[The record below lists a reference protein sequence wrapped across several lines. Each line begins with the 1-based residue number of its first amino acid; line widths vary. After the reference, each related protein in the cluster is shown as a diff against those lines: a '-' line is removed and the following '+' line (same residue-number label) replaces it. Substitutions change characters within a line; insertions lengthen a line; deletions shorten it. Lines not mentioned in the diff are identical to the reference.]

1 VLYAIDPADMSI
13 WATLRCPQMLSIYL
27 LLLFPYY
34 GVSLWMM
41 LLLLVCIDWRC
52 DYQLIN
58 YIVLIRALSFITVGL
73 SWTCQA
79 VTHTCIHTTQRTCAH
94 LMFMFMFMFMCAW
107 QLYHPQGFIKFEF
120 CVNNL
125 EANPDSCDES
135 GPGSSEEEVTRFAG
149 IASKSAFVY
158 CMCHR
163 LEPRTTI
170 RAQASGLLMLTRV

>member
-1 VLYAIDPADMSI
+1 MLYAIDPADMSI

-79 VTHTCIHTTQRTCAH
+79 VTHTCTHTQRTC
-94 LMFMFMFMFMCAW
+94 
-107 QLYHPQGFIKFEF
+107 
-120 CVNNL
+120 
-125 EANPDSCDES
+125 
-135 GPGSSEEEVTRFAG
+135 SSHVHVHVHVHVRMAIIPPTG
-149 IASKSAFVY
+149 IHQV
-158 CMCHR
+158 
-163 LEPRTTI
+163 
-170 RAQASGLLMLTRV
+170 